1 MVNEQ
6 IIIRGD
12 FKRMNIKE
20 NKYIIIRQNES
31 SITYDF
37 ISASDDKAILSQ
49 IGCDENMF
57 DYEDLEQYEEYIKGF
72 KKPYDKLTVD
82 DFIKSIEGTKHNI
95 KYIIEVN
102 NERVV
107 YRNKN

>member
-57 DYEDLEQYEEYIKGF
+57 DYEDLEQYEEY
-72 KKPYDKLTVD
+72 DKLTVD